1 MQLLNKTSNMRK
13 RPRFSSEPFA
23 GERQGAVFSRGDS
36 FKGETSALF
45 ISSCKA
51 SQTNFALSLP
61 YPVDLSEICASIM
74 PDNTHFLPLQPDTS
88 PRGAVQQRASLLT
101 SLA

>member
-36 FKGETSALF
+36 FKGETSTLF
-45 ISSCKA
+45 PPAKHHRP
-51 SQTNFALSLP
+51 TLP
-61 YPVDLSEICASIM
+61 YHCPTL
-74 PDNTHFLPLQPDTS
+74 
-88 PRGAVQQRASLLT
+88 
-101 SLA
+101 